1 MSIIRRRP
9 FGQNYA
15 FVVIGV
21 IFLALLAAAGLRS
34 TPGVLILPL
43 EQAFGWGRSTTA
55 MSAGIGIFL
64 YGMVGPFAAA
74 LMASFGLRRTVLA
87 ALALM
92 ALSTGASAFMTQ
104 PWHLVLTWGV
114 MSGIGSGAV
123 AIVLG
128 ATIVNRWFVTNR
140 GLMMG
145 LLTAS
150 TATGTLV
157 FLPALAWLAQSGGWR
172 PVVITVSIAAAA
184 MIPLVWLLVPERP
197 ADAGLVPYGTPPGT
211 VPAEQK
217 RTGIL
222 AAAFGSLARAA
233 RTRAFWYLFA
243 TFFVCGFTT
252 NGLVGTH
259 LIALCGDMGIP
270 EVRAAG
276 LLALMGVFDLVGT
289 TLSGWLT
296 DRYDPRKLLFV
307 YYGLRGLSLIYLP
320 YSDFSSLQPHHLR
333 GLLRAGLDR
342 HRAPHPAPGHRGL
355 RRARCPCRL
364 RLDRGRPPDRRRHR
378 GRPRR
383 PAARYAGRLP
393 EHVHLR
399 RHDRA
404 GGGGHLPRHPARPG
418 GQHRRHRGGL
428 NATFP
433 AAMIGSRTRPAA
445 YAGQA
450 GRPSALSAGA

>member
-55 MSAGIGIFL
+55 LSAGIGIFL

-74 LMASFGLRRTVLA
+74 LMASFGLRRTVLS

-128 ATIVNRWFVTNR
+128 ATIVNRWFVSNR

-150 TATGTLV
+150 TATGTLI

-172 PVVITVSIAAAA
+172 PVVITVSIVAAA

-197 ADAGLVPYGTPPGT
+197 SDAGLVPYGTPPGT
-211 VPAEQK
+211 VPADQK

-276 LLALMGVFDLVGT
+276 LLALMGIFDLVGT

-296 DRYDPRKLLFV
+296 DRYDPRKLLFM

-320 YSDFSSLQPHHLR
+320 YSDFSFYSLSIF
-333 GLLRAGLDR
+333 AIFYGLDWI
-342 HRAPHPAPGHRGL
+342 ATVPPT
-355 RRARCPCRL
+355 L
-364 RLDRGRPPDRRRHR
+364 RLATEAFGERDAPVVFGWI
-378 GRPRR
+378 
-383 PAARYAGRLP
+383 AA
-393 EHVHLR
+393 
-399 RHDRA
+399 
-404 GGGGHLPRHPARPG
+404 GHQIGAATAAFL
-418 GQHRRHRGGL
+418 GGL
-428 NATFP
+428 MRDTQGDYLGMFIFAGMTGLVAAGISLAIRRGPATS
-433 AAMIGSRTRPAA
+433 AATATA
-445 YAGQA
+445 
-450 GRPSALSAGA
+450 